1 MRLLTRGQ
9 AYGLAVVIA
18 LVVAGL
24 VYLVLSRQARA
35 PEPVVPQTV
44 SVVVATQ
51 DIPALTTIT
60 AEMVTTKTMDVGTAP
75 AGALS
80 NVQQVIGQ
88 LAQANIVKDQ
98 PLTQANIALRTA
110 SHGLTFVIPQGL
122 RAVTVALDAISGV
135 GGFIF
140 PGDRVDVLVTF
151 KQDDITLTKTI
162 LQNVEVLA
170 INELTTRPGA
180 TRQPGPSDEEAQPQQ
195 DQKAE
200 APTAEAPTAEAVRS
214 ATLAVTPDQ
223 AEALILSAVKGT
235 IHLVLRPREDVNIVS
250 LPGKTDYALMGVP
263 PPAKESEKTA
273 EGTEA
278 TAPTPMMAPVGWPAG
293 MSQPPVAPGG
303 GAAPS
308 GGAAGRGAAAQAP
321 HTVEVIRGS
330 EREIVTP

>member
-9 AYGLAVVIA
+9 AYGLAAVIA

-24 VYLVLSRQARA
+24 VYLVLSQQARA

-60 AEMVTTKTMDVGTAP
+60 AEMVTTKTMDVGAAP
-75 AGALS
+75 AGALR
-80 NVQQVIGQ
+80 NVQQAIGQ
-88 LAQANIVKDQ
+88 LAQADIIKDQ
-98 PLTQANIALRTA
+98 PITQANIAPRTA

-140 PGDRVDVLVTF
+140 PGDRVDVLATF
-151 KQDDITLTKTI
+151 KQDDVTLTKTI

-180 TRQPGPSDEEAQPQQ
+180 TRQPGPTDEEAQPQQ
-195 DQKAE
+195 GQKGE
-200 APTAEAPTAEAVRS
+200 APTAETVRS

-263 PPAKESEKTA
+263 PPAKETEETM
-273 EGTEA
+273 EGMGA
-278 TAPTPMMAPVGWPAG
+278 TGPTPMMAPVGWPAG
-293 MSQPPVAPGG
+293 MSQPPVAP
-303 GAAPS
+303 AAPS
-308 GGAAGRGAAAQAP
+308 GGAAGRGAAAPAP